1 MENKDERS
9 QLIYDSINFMQSIVR
24 NYGQE
29 KGMLAWETISDTLD
43 PELKGEIFVAML
55 IGDFS
60 GRITVSR
67 LVDGSNAVA
76 CIKAIRSV
84 DNRRLGL
91 KEAKDMYDALLY
103 QNKSIQ
109 IEVHGKNRTAAVN
122 ELRTAGFIV

>member
-1 MENKDERS
+1 MENRDERS
-9 QLIYDSINFMQSIVR
+9 QLVYDSINFMQSIVR

-29 KGMLAWETISDTLD
+29 KGMLAWETIADTID
-43 PELKGEIFVAML
+43 PALKGEVFVAML

-60 GRITVSR
+60 GRITVSS
-67 LVDGSNAVA
+67 LVNGSNAVA

-109 IEVHGKNRTAAVN
+109 VEVHGKNRTDAVRQ
-122 ELRTAGFIV
+122 LRDAGFVV

>member
-1 MENKDERS
+1 MENRDERS
-9 QLIYDSINFMQSIVR
+9 QLVYDSINFMQSIVR

-29 KGMLAWETISDTLD
+29 KGMQAWETIADTID
-43 PELKGEIFVAML
+43 PALKGEVFVAML

-60 GRITVSR
+60 GRITVSS
-67 LVDGSNAVA
+67 LVNGSNAVA

-109 IEVHGKNRTAAVN
+109 VEVYGKNRTDAVRQ
-122 ELRTAGFIV
+122 LRDAGFVV

>member
-1 MENKDERS
+1 MENRDERS
-9 QLIYDSINFMQSIVR
+9 QLVYDSINFMQSIVR

-29 KGMLAWETISDTLD
+29 KGMLAWETIADAID
-43 PELKGEIFVAML
+43 PALKGEVFVAML

-60 GRITVSR
+60 GRITVSS
-67 LVDGSNAVA
+67 LVNGSNAVA

-109 IEVHGKNRTAAVN
+109 VEVHGKNRTDAVRQ
-122 ELRTAGFIV
+122 LRDAGFVV

>member
-1 MENKDERS
+1 MENRDERS
-9 QLIYDSINFMQSIVR
+9 QLVYDSINFMQSIVR

-29 KGMLAWETISDTLD
+29 KGMQAWETIADTLD
-43 PELKGEIFVAML
+43 PELKGEVFVAML

-60 GRITVSR
+60 GRITISG
-67 LVDGSNAVA
+67 LVNGSNAVA

-103 QNKSIQ
+103 QNKSVQ
-109 IEVHGKNRTAAVN
+109 IEVHGKNRTTAVN
-122 ELRTAGFIV
+122 ELRTAGFVI

>member
-1 MENKDERS
+1 MENRDERS
-9 QLIYDSINFMQSIVR
+9 QLVYDSINFMQSIVR

-29 KGMLAWETISDTLD
+29 KGMLAWETIADTID
-43 PELKGEIFVAML
+43 PALKGEVFVAML

-60 GRITVSR
+60 GRITVSS
-67 LVDGSNAVA
+67 LVNGSNAVA

-109 IEVHGKNRTAAVN
+109 VEVYGKNRTDAVRQ
-122 ELRTAGFIV
+122 LRDAGFVV